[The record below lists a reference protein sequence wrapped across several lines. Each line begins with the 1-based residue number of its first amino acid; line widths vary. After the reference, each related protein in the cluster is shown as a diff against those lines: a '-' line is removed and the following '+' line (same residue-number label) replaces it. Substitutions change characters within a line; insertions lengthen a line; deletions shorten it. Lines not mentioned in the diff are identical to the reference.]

1 MRRFG
6 VADLE
11 DELIASLQARLE
23 GDPVD
28 HARFVGP
35 PVDIRGLGLLR
46 LGRLLAPMRTAAW
59 QRASLGF
66 HPFRNCKAISRR
78 PRPGSRH
85 TKVIDS
91 HTSRRPAHTSQRIT
105 SSARTRTDDGIVSP
119 SALAV
124 FKLTTN

>member
-6 VADLE
+6 VAGLE

-35 PVDIRGLGLLR
+35 PVDIRGLGPLR

-59 QRASLGF
+59 QRAFVGF
-66 HPFRNCKAISRR
+66 HPFRNAKRYHVHRDRGRAI
-78 PRPGSRH
+78 PR
-85 TKVIDS
+85 
-91 HTSRRPAHTSQRIT
+91 
-105 SSARTRTDDGIVSP
+105 
-119 SALAV
+119 
-124 FKLTTN
+124 